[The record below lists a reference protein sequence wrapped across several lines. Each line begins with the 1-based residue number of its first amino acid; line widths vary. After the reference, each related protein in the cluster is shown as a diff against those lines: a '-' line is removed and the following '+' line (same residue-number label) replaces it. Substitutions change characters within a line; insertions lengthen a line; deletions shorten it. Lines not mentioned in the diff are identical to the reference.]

1 MTSGN
6 RHAEHPGLCD
16 ARTAVAFHAAPRPR
30 WLTPGSLLR
39 RRAAVVLLSFAAGAL
54 LGALAF

>member
-1 MTSGN
+1 MTG
-6 RHAEHPGLCD
+6 REHPGLCD

-39 RRAAVVLLSFAAGAL
+39 RRIAVVVTSAAAGF
-54 LGALAF
+54 ALAWLIK

>member
-1 MTSGN
+1 MT

-16 ARTAVAFHAAPRPR
+16 ARAAKAFHVAPRPR

-39 RRAAVVLLSFAAGAL
+39 RRAAVVLMSFAAGAL
-54 LGALAF
+54 CAAALLWR